1 MPPPPW
7 KWHPEQLYC
16 SKSFCPWLIAY
27 ALPSYGLLNAVG
39 APIFGPGCKV
49 ETRSGV
55 GREEAEMGELSS
67 RCSLLQDSRQQTA
80 DSRRSSFR
88 NTRHPVLIED
98 AIDAA
103 AAAVDP
109 AIDPLLQRVRPAA
122 DAHRDVEDEG

>member
-39 APIFGPGCKV
+39 APIFGPGCNV

-67 RCSLLQDSRQQTA
+67 RCSRRQEETADSRQQTA
-80 DSRRSSFR
+80 ERTRARRSVRCPLSAVR
-88 NTRHPVLIED
+88 CLISNTRH
-98 AIDAA
+98 
-103 AAAVDP
+103 
-109 AIDPLLQRVRPAA
+109 
-122 DAHRDVEDEG
+122 